1 MPQGNSLFPNYSFT
15 PAVCLGSLQQKK
27 AARNRSGRARRSS
40 AFFAF
45 GGRVCAARRNQ
56 RVWPEGLC

>member
-1 MPQGNSLFPNYSFT
+1 MPNYSGT
-15 PAVCLGSLQQKK
+15 AAVCLGSLQQKK

-45 GGRVCAARRNQ
+45 RGRVCAARRNQ
-56 RVWPEGLC
+56 RVSA